1 MNKLITRIMIFVVII
16 CFLFIPTM
24 SADTELKPVEKGE
37 KIFYGNLNFAWPIP
51 GYTAISSPF
60 GKRTAPTSGAS
71 TFHKGT
77 DIPAPEGTTLIATC
91 DGEIT
96 FIGFLGGGGYTITIT
111 NADGLKISYCH
122 VSPNYIVSVG
132 QLVEQGEIIGNVGP
146 KYVYGVV
153 GNNYKDAS
161 GNPTNGATTGC
172 HLHIGFRKD
181 GEYVNPM
188 NYLK

>member
-1 MNKLITRIMIFVVII
+1 MNKLITRIIIFVVII

-37 KIFYGNLNFAWPIP
+37 KIFYENLNFTWPIP

-132 QLVEQGEIIGNVGP
+132 QIVEQGDIIGNVGP

-172 HLHIGFRKD
+172 HLHIGFRED
-181 GEYVNPM
+181 GKYVNPM
-188 NYLK
+188 DYLK

>member
-1 MNKLITRIMIFVVII
+1 MNKLITRIIIFVVII

-172 HLHIGFRKD
+172 HLHIGFRED

-188 NYLK
+188 DYLK

>member
-1 MNKLITRIMIFVVII
+1 MNKLITRIIIFVIII

-24 SADTELKPVEKGE
+24 SADSEIKPVEKGE

-51 GYTAISSPF
+51 GYTSISSPF

-132 QLVEQGEIIGNVGP
+132 QIVEQGEIIGNVGP

-172 HLHIGFRKD
+172 HLHIGFRTG

-188 NYLK
+188 DYLK